1 MVNFINLEHNED
13 LDEVMSI
20 MRDKLSESRWFKITY
35 FHKGQGEEVTRY
47 GRFNDQCKV
56 WKTKKGELAVCYE
69 QVDDY
74 GNSEGFRTATQI
86 AHIHGKRK
94 EVH

>member
-1 MVNFINLEHNED
+1 MVNFINIGQDED

-47 GRFNDQCKV
+47 GKFTDQCKV
-56 WKTKKGELAVCYE
+56 WETKKGKIAVCYE
-69 QVDDY
+69 QLDEY

-86 AHIHGKRK
+86 ENIHGKRK
-94 EVH
+94 VVH